1 MYHIKVDW
9 QAFISDYVAA
19 GGDAFDLIE
28 PADGFHPSQTGNM
41 VLAGKLWDDLSANK
55 PGWIPKL
62 NPNNAA
68 IKARFGNQGGY

>member
-1 MYHIKVDW
+1 VDW

-41 VLAGKLWDDLSANK
+41 VLAAKLWDDLVANK
-55 PGWIPKL
+55 PAWIPKL
-62 NPNNAA
+62 NPHNAD
-68 IKARFGNQGGY
+68 IARLFGDQGGY